1 MREYQPQ
8 MAARSA
14 VELVISVVDVSQSEK
29 VLRLYR
35 DSHALVDYA
44 AWHMVLR
51 KPKCWI
57 CSASAKRP
65 RRLFS
70 V

>member
-35 DSHALVDYA
+35 DSHALVDYVCMA
-44 AWHMVLR
+44 HGT
-51 KPKCWI
+51 
-57 CSASAKRP
+57 AKT
-65 RRLFS
+65 
-70 V
+70 